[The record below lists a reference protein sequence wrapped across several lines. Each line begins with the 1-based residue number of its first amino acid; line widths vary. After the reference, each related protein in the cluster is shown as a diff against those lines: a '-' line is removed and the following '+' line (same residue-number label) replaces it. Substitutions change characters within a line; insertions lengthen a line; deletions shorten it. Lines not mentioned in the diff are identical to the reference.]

1 MGAPSGAPT
10 AMRPFVPN
18 PPLWRETR
26 MGLELAALLRDP
38 VFRGDGVTDGRG
50 QPALLIPGFMAGDA
64 SLGIMARWLKGS
76 GHHPS
81 RAGIRVNVDCSGL
94 TIGRLEERLERLVDR
109 QGRRAAVIGHSRGGS
124 FARVLARR
132 RPDLV
137 SGIITLGCPQSDP
150 LAVHPLVRA
159 NIEAV
164 AALGRVRVPGMFSRT
179 CLEGECCSD
188 FWEDFEAPLPR
199 GVGHV
204 SIYSR
209 SDGVV
214 RWQACLAEGA
224 EQVEVR
230 SSHCGMAVHPDV
242 YRVVASA
249 LADFRARDARRK
261 PRRRTALRAAA

>member
-1 MGAPSGAPT
+1 
-10 AMRPFVPN
+10 MRPFITN

-38 VFRGDGVTDGRG
+38 VFRGEGVTDGRG

-76 GHHPS
+76 GHHPT
-81 RAGIRVNVDCSGL
+81 RAGIRANVNCSGV
-94 TIGRLEERLERLVDR
+94 TIDRLEQRLERVVDR
-109 QGRRAAVIGHSRGGS
+109 QGRRAAIVGHSRGGS
-124 FARVLARR
+124 FARVLAHR

-164 AALGRVRVPGMFSRT
+164 AALGRVHIPGMLTRT
-179 CLEGECCSD
+179 CLEGECCSS
-188 FWEDFEAPLPR
+188 FWEDFEAPVPR

-204 SIYSR
+204 SVYSR

-214 RWQACLAEGA
+214 RWEACLAEGA
-224 EQVEVR
+224 EHVEVH
-230 SSHCGMAVHPDV
+230 SSHVGMSVHPDV
-242 YRVVASA
+242 YRVVADS
-249 LADFRARDARRK
+249 LADFRARDARRRPK
-261 PRRRTALRAAA
+261 RRVAALRAA